1 METIMYED
9 GLSNMAPD
17 GVYNYEQLTKAKK
30 FLSDSSSALMLKN
43 ALISWNENHT
53 MPDSIA

>member
-30 FLSDSSSALMLKN
+30 FLSDISSALMLKN

>member
-1 METIMYED
+1 MYED

-30 FLSDSSSALMLKN
+30 FLSDISSALMLKN

-53 MPDSIA
+53 MPDSIT